1 MLFFSIFILGLSWNV
16 KSVNKNYMDYIPY
29 NIHSIY
35 VSMSIWNHHSPD
47 YLLVE
52 RLLLRLAK
60 KWAAGDDM
68 EDALMAAKSCNMK
81 GQKAILNCLGED
93 YTEEERINQTIKE
106 YSMLLERLYLRK
118 VEGCISI
125 KPSQLG
131 LSISYDLCLK
141 NLKALAAR
149 AKEFRRFIWIDME
162 SSKYTDDTLVIY
174 LELINYYRNIGVV
187 LQSTLRRSA
196 SDLLHLV
203 EVGGKVRLVK
213 GAYQE
218 NEQIAFHSNDK
229 INANYIKLLEMLFT
243 HHHLKNKEVDNNT
256 LMFAIATH
264 DSQLIEYTIE
274 LWKNSKIGIKNFEF
288 QFLRGIRDELRKD
301 LVEKGFRIAE
311 YIPYGSEWLHYSI
324 RRLRERKRNIFLLA
338 RSLVQS

>member
-1 MLFFSIFILGLSWNV
+1 
-16 KSVNKNYMDYIPY
+16 
-29 NIHSIY
+29 
-35 VSMSIWNHHSPD
+35 
-47 YLLVE
+47 
-52 RLLLRLAK
+52 
-60 KWAAGDDM
+60 
-68 EDALMAAKSCNMK
+68 
-81 GQKAILNCLGED
+81 
-93 YTEEERINQTIKE
+93 
-106 YSMLLERLYLRK
+106 
-118 VEGCISI
+118 
-125 KPSQLG
+125 
-131 LSISYDLCLK
+131 
-141 NLKALAAR
+141 
-149 AKEFRRFIWIDME
+149 ME

-243 HHHLKNKEVDNNT
+243 RHHLKNKEVENNT